1 MKRIL
6 SLAAALCLLL
16 TLSVPA
22 LAQTPDMEAALTE
35 VAAGVKQTL
44 EIGDDYTDFSGS
56 YNDGLRPG
64 WYMYWTKEGE
74 ELSVT
79 CDENGVITEVYR
91 WVNNDR
97 RSDFYGFDAH
107 FPSVSRAEAEK
118 TANYWLGKL
127 VGENERARIDAV
139 SASLTTDGFYRFD
152 GTILLNGLESPI
164 TFSMRIDGSG
174 LSSYDRSDSYAGYI
188 GEIPEAKTGS
198 DKADA
203 SAALAEAVA
212 MELYYVTDADG
223 QVRLRYVPV
232 GPYTVVDA
240 LNGEAVDMDALYASF
255 GGSASAGRG
264 VWAEETAAAG
274 ANYVAG
280 DYALTEVELSA
291 IANYGD
297 VLPQEALDAALRELP
312 GLGLDGFE
320 LSRCSYAM
328 SGDEITASLRYTAEM
343 TEDRLFG
350 FSEAAYED
358 YSAWNDRLT
367 VTKYITMDAKT
378 GALQSLSTSYPLW
391 DETREP
397 ADDGEGAAI
406 FLQACAPEMY
416 EESALCT
423 LHGVSAGEG
432 LTFARVHD
440 GYYFPEN
447 YLYVAISPE
456 GSVDEFRC
464 VWDEDVE
471 FAESRGIVDEEAAIA
486 AYIDALD
493 VTLGYVA
500 WPEDIDWSDPVL
512 LRYSDWGYTFVE
524 SLRLAYYYAGT
535 EKNAGVDALTG
546 EPILTPGDGN
556 FVYADLADD
565 AGQSLIEELAEA
577 GIGFDGGRFEPERA
591 ITQKEAITLLLQAE
605 GYDVRGWEEENLRSE
620 AVWFGFIEEADWSP
634 EAGVTGAEMLR
645 MMLGAS
651 SYGAAAELTGIWAAE
666 YGDSGYTAIA
676 SALGMIPD
684 GMELTESCT
693 RADAA
698 ALLYGFMTR

>member
-22 LAQTPDMEAALTE
+22 LAQSPDMEAALTE
-35 VAAGVKQTL
+35 IAAGVKQTL
-44 EIGDDYTDFSGS
+44 EIGDDYTEFSGS

-64 WYMYWTKEGE
+64 WYMYWSGEEE

-91 WVNNDR
+91 WINNDR

-118 TANYWLGKL
+118 TAGYWLEKL
-127 VGENERARIDAV
+127 MGENERARIDAV
-139 SASLTTDGFYRFD
+139 SASLTADGSYRFD

-164 TFSMRIDGSG
+164 TFSMCISGSG
-174 LSSYDRSDSYAGYI
+174 LMSYDRSDGYAGYV
-188 GEIPEAKTGS
+188 GEVPEAKTGS

-212 MELYYVTDADG
+212 MELYYVTDENG

-240 LNGEAVDMDALYASF
+240 MSGESVDMDALYASF
-255 GGSASAGRG
+255 GGTASAGRG
-264 VWAEETAAAG
+264 VWAEETAAS
-274 ANYVAG
+274 ANYAAG

-291 IANYGD
+291 IAHYGE

-312 GLGLDGFE
+312 GLDLDGFE

-328 SGDEITASLRYTAEM
+328 NGDEITASLRYTAEM
-343 TEDRLFG
+343 TEERLFG
-350 FSEAAYED
+350 FSEAAYAD

-391 DETREP
+391 DETRETV
-397 ADDGEGAAI
+397 DDGEGAAL
-406 FLQACAPEMY
+406 FLQACAPEKF

-423 LHGVSAGEG
+423 LQSVSAGDG

-464 VWDEDVE
+464 VWDEEIE
-471 FAESRGIVDEEAAIA
+471 FADSRGIVDEDTALA

-512 LRYSDWGYTFVE
+512 LRYSEWGYTFVE

-546 EPILTPGDGN
+546 EAILTPGDGSI
-556 FVYADLADD
+556 VYDDLDGN
-565 AGQSLIEELAEA
+565 AGQSMIEALAEA

-591 ITQKEAITLLLQAE
+591 ITQKEAVTLLMQAE
-605 GYDVRGWEEENLRSE
+605 GYDVRGWEEDDLRRE

-634 EAGVTGAEMLR
+634 EADVTGAELLR
-645 MMLGAS
+645 MLLGAS
-651 SYGAAAELTGIWAAE
+651 SYRTAAELTGVWAAE

-676 SALGMIPD
+676 SALGMLPD
-684 GMELTESCT
+684 GMELTEPCT
-693 RADAA
+693 RAEAA

>member
-6 SLAAALCLLL
+6 SFAAALCLLL
-16 TLSVPA
+16 TLSVPV
-22 LAQTPDMEAALTE
+22 LAQEPDMEAALTE

-56 YNDGLRPG
+56 FNDGLRPG

-79 CDENGVITEVYR
+79 CDESGVITEVYR
-91 WVNNDR
+91 WVSGGRMSN
-97 RSDFYGFDAH
+97 SYGFDAH
-107 FPSVSRAEAEK
+107 FPSVSKAEAEK
-118 TANYWLGKL
+118 TAAYWLGKL
-127 VGENERARIDAV
+127 MGENERARIDTV
-139 SASLTTDGFYRFD
+139 SASLSADGFYRFD

-174 LSSYDRSDSYAGYI
+174 LASYDRSDGYAGYV
-188 GEIPEAKTGS
+188 GGVPEAKTGS

-223 QVRLRYVPV
+223 QARLRYVPV

-240 LNGEAVDMDALYASF
+240 LSGEAVDMDALYASF

-264 VWAEETAAAG
+264 VWAEEAAA
-274 ANYVAG
+274 AEADSLAG

-291 IANYGD
+291 IENYRD
-297 VLPQEALDAALRELP
+297 VLTQEALDAALRELP
-312 GLGLDGFE
+312 GLDLEGFE

-358 YSAWNDRLT
+358 YSSWNDRLT

-378 GALQSLSTSYPLW
+378 GALMGVSTSYPLW
-391 DETREP
+391 DETRQY
-397 ADDGEGAAI
+397 ADDGEGAAL
-406 FLQACAPEMY
+406 FLQACAPEKY

-423 LHGVSAGEG
+423 LRGMSDSEG

-447 YLYVAISPE
+447 YLYVALSPE
-456 GSVDEFRC
+456 GSVDEFRY
-464 VWDEDVE
+464 VWDEDAE
-471 FAESRGIVDEEAAIA
+471 FAESRGIVDEDAAIA

-535 EKNAGVDALTG
+535 GETAGVDALTG
-546 EPILTPGDGN
+546 EAILTAGDGS
-556 FVYADLADD
+556 FVYDDLSGD
-565 AGQSLIEELAEA
+565 ARQSRIEALAEA

-591 ITQKEAITLLLQAE
+591 VTQKEAITLLLQAE
-605 GYDVRGWEEENLRSE
+605 GYDVRSWEEETLRSE
-620 AVWFGFIEEADWSP
+620 AVWFGFIEEADWAP
-634 EAGVTGAEMLR
+634 EASVTGAELLR

-651 SYGAAAELTGIWAAE
+651 SYGAAAELTGVWAEE

-676 SALGMIPD
+676 SALGMLPE
-684 GMELTESCT
+684 GMDLTKSCT

-698 ALLYGFMTR
+698 ELLYGFMTR

>member
-1 MKRIL
+1 MKRVL
-6 SLAAALCLLL
+6 SFAAALCLLL

-44 EIGDDYTDFSGS
+44 EIGGDYTDFSGN
-56 YNDGLRPG
+56 YNDSLRPG

-91 WVNNDR
+91 WINNDR
-97 RSDFYGFDAH
+97 WSDPYGFDAH
-107 FPSVSRAEAEK
+107 FPSVSRTEAEK
-118 TANYWLGKL
+118 TAGYWLGKL
-127 VGENERARIDAV
+127 VGGKERARIDAV
-139 SASLTTDGFYRFD
+139 SANLTTDGFYRFD
-152 GTILLNGLESPI
+152 GTILLNGLESPVM
-164 TFSMRIDGSG
+164 FSMRIDGSG
-174 LSSYDRSDSYAGYI
+174 LLSYDRSDSYVGYV
-188 GEIPEAKTGS
+188 GEVPEARTGA
-198 DKADA
+198 DKAEA

-240 LNGEAVDMDALYASF
+240 LSGEAVDMDALYASF
-255 GGSASAGRG
+255 GGSASGSRAVYG
-264 VWAEETAAAG
+264 AEAPEAAAG
-274 ANYVAG
+274 NAAG
-280 DYALTEVELSA
+280 DYALTEVELGA
-291 IANYGD
+291 IAHYGE
-297 VLPQEALDAALRELP
+297 VLPQETLDAALRELP
-312 GLGLDGFE
+312 GLGLEGFE

-328 SGDEITASLRYTAEM
+328 SGDEITASLRYTAEL

-350 FSEAAYED
+350 FSEETYEE
-358 YSAWNDRLT
+358 YSSWNDRMT

-378 GALQSLSTSYPLW
+378 GALRSLSTSYPIW
-391 DETREP
+391 DETRQY
-397 ADDGEGAAI
+397 ADDGEGAAL
-406 FLQACAPEMY
+406 FLRACAPEKY
-416 EESALCT
+416 EECALCT

-432 LTFARVHD
+432 ITFARVHD

-456 GSVDEFRC
+456 GSVDEFRY
-464 VWDEDVE
+464 VWDEDAE
-471 FAESRGIVDEEAAIA
+471 FAESRGIVDENAAIA

-493 VTLGYVA
+493 VTLGYAA

-512 LRYSDWGYTFVE
+512 LRYSEWGYTFVE

-546 EPILTPGDGN
+546 EPILMSGDGS
-556 FVYADLADD
+556 FVYGDLAGD
-565 AGQSLIEELAEA
+565 GRQSMIEELAAA
-577 GIGFDGGRFEPERA
+577 GIGFDGGSFEPERA
-591 ITQKEAITLLLQAE
+591 ITQKEAVMLLLQAE
-605 GYDVRGWEEENLRSE
+605 GYDVRGWEEDDFRGE
-620 AVWFGFIEEADWSP
+620 AVWFGFVGEAEWSP
-634 EAGVTGAEMLR
+634 ETGVTGAELLR

-651 SYGAAAELTGIWAAE
+651 AYGAAAELTGIWAAE
-666 YGDSGYTAIA
+666 YGDSGHTAIA

-684 GMELTESCT
+684 GMDLTASCT

-698 ALLYGFMTR
+698 ELLYGFMTR